1 MQGKYFNP
9 EMNTVAVIGLGYV
22 GLPLIVEFAAAGFT
36 GIGVDIDQSKV
47 EAVNSGV
54 SYIPDV
60 PTEDM
65 ERLVNSKKLRA
76 TTDFAAVKDADA
88 IIICVPT
95 PLRKTKEPDISHIL
109 YSCNQMKDHIKN
121 GQLII
126 LESTTYP
133 GTTDEVIVPIFEQSG
148 LKVGK
153 NLFVAFS
160 PERVDPGNPQF
171 LTKNICK
178 IVGGVTPECTKRA
191 VELYKYAINNV
202 LPTSNARVAE
212 TAKLLENTYRSVNIA
227 LVNELAQMC
236 RFLKI
241 DVWEVINAAATK
253 PFGYQA
259 FYPGPGIGGHCIP
272 LDPYYLTWKA
282 RVSGY
287 EAKFIGLAGEV
298 NSNMPHYV
306 ITLITDAM
314 NDAEKC
320 IKGSDIL
327 VLGVAYKKNV
337 GDVRESPA
345 LELISMLQAKGG
357 KVSYADPFVPELT
370 IAGKKMKSVKC
381 DAKTLDAAD
390 CVLIVANHDAFDYNE
405 IGEHAKLIVDT
416 RNAMKSVGKCKGKVV
431 KL

>member
-1 MQGKYFNP
+1 MKGKYFNP
-9 EMNTVAVIGLGYV
+9 EQNTVAVIGLGYV
-22 GLPLIVEFAAAGFT
+22 GLPLIVEFAAAGFKGV
-36 GIGVDIDQSKV
+36 GIDIDQSKV
-47 EAVNSGV
+47 DAVNAGT

-60 PTEDM
+60 PTE
-65 ERLVNSKKLRA
+65 EVAGLVKAKRLRA
-76 TTDFAAVKDADA
+76 TTDFSAVNEADA

-109 YSCNQMKDHIKN
+109 VSCNQIAKYTKK

-133 GTTDEVIVPIFEQSG
+133 GTTDEVIQPIFEQG
-148 LKVGK
+148 GMRVGK
-153 NLFVAFS
+153 DFYLAFS

-236 RFLKI
+236 HYLKI

-287 EAKFIGLAGEV
+287 EAKFISLAGEV

-306 ITLITDAM
+306 LTLISDAM
-314 NDAEKC
+314 NDAGKC
-320 IKGSDIL
+320 IKGSKIL
-327 VLGVAYKKNV
+327 ILGVAYKKNV

-345 LELISMLQAKGG
+345 LEIINLLQAKGARI
-357 KVSYADPFVPELT
+357 SFADPFVSGLKIGDT
-370 IAGKKMKSVKC
+370 TMKPAKA
-381 DAKTLDAAD
+381 DAKTLQDAD
-390 CVLIVANHDAFDYNE
+390 CAVIIANHDAFDYKS
-405 IGEHAKLIVDT
+405 IGENAKLIIDT
-416 RNAMKSVGKCKGKVV
+416 RNAMKGVGKTKGKVV

>member
-1 MQGKYFNP
+1 MSKYFNP
-9 EMNTVAVIGLGYV
+9 EKNTVAVIGLGYV
-22 GLPLIVEFAAAGFT
+22 GLPLVVEFGLAGFK
-36 GIGVDIDQSKV
+36 GIGVDIDASKV
-47 EAVNSGV
+47 EQVNAGV

-60 PTEDM
+60 PTDDVAK
-65 ERLVNSKKLRA
+65 LVKSKRLRA
-76 TTDFAAVKDADA
+76 TTDFSAVKDADA
-88 IIICVPT
+88 IVICVPT

-109 YSCNQMKDHIKN
+109 VSCDQIAKYTKK

-133 GTTDEVIVPIFEQSG
+133 GTTDEVIQPIFEAG
-148 LKVGK
+148 GMKVGRDFY
-153 NLFVAFS
+153 LAFS
-160 PERVDPGNPQF
+160 PERVDPGNPKF

-191 VELYKYAINNV
+191 VELYKYAITTV

-236 RFLKI
+236 RHLKI

-287 EAKFIGLAGEV
+287 EAKFISLAGEV

-306 ITLITDAM
+306 LTLVTDAM
-314 NDAEKC
+314 NDVGKC
-320 IKGSDIL
+320 INGSKIL
-327 VLGVAYKKNV
+327 ILGVAYKKNV

-345 LELISMLQAKGG
+345 LEIIDLLQAKGA
-357 KVSYADPFVPELT
+357 KISFADPFVPSLKV
-370 IAGKKMKSVKC
+370 GDKVMKPVKA
-381 DAKTLDAAD
+381 DAKTLQAAD
-390 CVLIVANHDAFDYNE
+390 CAIIIANHDAFDYKA
-405 IGEHAKLIVDT
+405 IGENAKLTIDT
-416 RNAMKSVGKCKGKVV
+416 RNAMKGVGRTKGKVV

>member
-9 EMNTVAVIGLGYV
+9 EKNTVAVIGLGYV

-36 GIGVDIDQSKV
+36 GIGVDIDESKV
-47 EAVNSGV
+47 KAVNSGV

-60 PTEDM
+60 PTEDVA
-65 ERLVNSKKLRA
+65 RLVKAKRLRA
-76 TTDFAAVKDADA
+76 TTDFSAVKDADA
-88 IIICVPT
+88 IVICVPT
-95 PLRKTKEPDISHIL
+95 PLRKSKEPDISHIL
-109 YSCNQMKDHIKN
+109 YSCDQMKDHVKK

-178 IVGGVTPECTKRA
+178 IVGGVSPECTKRA

-314 NDAEKC
+314 NDAGKC
-320 IKGSDIL
+320 IKGSNIL

-357 KVSYADPFVPELT
+357 NVSYSDPFVPELKVG
-370 IAGKKMKSVKC
+370 GKTVKSAKC
-381 DAKTLDAAD
+381 DAKTLSAAD
-390 CVLIVANHDAFDYNE
+390 CVLIVANHDDFDYKA

-416 RNAMKSVGKCKGKVV
+416 RNAMKSAGKCKGKVV

>member
-1 MQGKYFNP
+1 MGKYFNP
-9 EMNTVAVIGLGYV
+9 EKNTVAVIGLGYV

-36 GIGVDIDQSKV
+36 GIGIDIDASKV
-47 EAVNSGV
+47 EAVNAGT

-60 PTEDM
+60 PTE
-65 ERLVNSKKLRA
+65 EVNELVRAKRLRA
-76 TTDFAAVKDADA
+76 TTDFSAVKDADA
-88 IIICVPT
+88 VVICVPT

-109 YSCNQMKDHIKN
+109 VSCDEMSKYTKN

-133 GTTDEVIVPIFEQSG
+133 GTTDEVILPIFERTG
-148 LKVGK
+148 MKVGK
-153 NLFVAFS
+153 DFFLAFS
-160 PERVDPGNPQF
+160 PERVDPGNKQY

-191 VELYKYAINNV
+191 VELYGYAINTV

-236 RFLKI
+236 RFLGI

-287 EAKFIGLAGEV
+287 EAKFISLAGEV

-306 ITLITDAM
+306 LTLITDAM
-314 NDAEKC
+314 NDQSKC
-320 IKGSDIL
+320 IKGSKIL
-327 VLGVAYKKNV
+327 ILGVAYKKNV

-345 LELISMLQAKGG
+345 LEIIQLLQAKGA
-357 KVSYADPFVPELT
+357 KISYADPFVPVLT
-370 IAGKKMKSVKC
+370 VSGKTLKSVKC
-381 DAKTLDAAD
+381 DIKTLEAAD
-390 CVLIVANHDAFDYNE
+390 CAVIIANHDAFDYRA
-405 IGEHAKLIVDT
+405 IGEYSSLVVDT
-416 RNAMKSVGKCKGKVV
+416 RNAMKAVGKTKGKVV

>member
-1 MQGKYFNP
+1 MSTYLHP
-9 EMNTVAVIGLGYV
+9 EKNTVAVIGLGYV

-36 GIGVDIDQSKV
+36 GIGIDIDRSKV
-47 EAVNSGV
+47 DAVNAGQ

-60 PTEDM
+60 PGDDV
-65 ERLVNSKKLRA
+65 RKLVGAGKLRA
-76 TTDFAAVKDADA
+76 TTDFAEVGKADA
-88 IIICVPT
+88 IVICVPT

-109 YSCNQMKDHIKN
+109 VSCDEIAKHIRR

-133 GTTDEVIVPIFEQSG
+133 GTTDEVILPIFERGG

-153 NLFVAFS
+153 DFFLAFS
-160 PERVDPGNPQF
+160 PERVDPGNKQF

-178 IVGGVTPECTKRA
+178 IVGGVTPECTERA
-191 VELYKYAINNV
+191 VELYRYAVNNV

-212 TAKLLENTYRSVNIA
+212 TAKLLENTSRSVNIA
-227 LVNELAQMC
+227 LVNEMAQMC
-236 RFLKI
+236 HYLGI

-287 EAKFIGLAGEV
+287 EAKFIALAGEI

-306 ITLITDAM
+306 LTLIADAL
-314 NDAEKC
+314 NDDGKC
-320 IKGSDIL
+320 IKGSKIL
-327 VLGVAYKKNV
+327 ILGVAYKKNV
-337 GDVRESPA
+337 SDTRESPA
-345 LELISMLQAKGG
+345 IEIIALLQAKGAD
-357 KVSYADPFVPELT
+357 VSYADPFVPT
-370 IAGKKMKSVKC
+370 FTVNGRACRSVALG
-381 DAKTLDAAD
+381 DEILRDSD
-390 CVLIVANHDAFDYNE
+390 CAVIIANHDAFDYHQ

-416 RNAMKSVGKCKGKVV
+416 RNAMVSVEKPRGKVV